1 MSKEELLDK
10 AKITIDGSITATAL
24 ILLGASESMHLLQ
37 GVTPRI
43 TWTLYSSDGSVVSY
57 EHFQPPLLL
66 AVDKVFSRIRNV
78 KYRFLSDG
86 ETLFPTELDQYDPN
100 LIRELLHNCIA
111 HQDYSMQGRINVEEF
126 EDKLVFVNE
135 GSFIPGSI
143 ERAMRSGYK
152 PPYYRNPFLC
162 EAMVQMDMIDTIAM
176 GIPMIF
182 RIQRNRYFPLPTYDL
197 SDPNRVVVE
206 LYGKSIDEEYSRL
219 LRARPELDLGVVFLL
234 DKVQKHEEVTKEQ
247 AAELHDLKLVEG
259 RYPRLTIS
267 ASMASDLGAEARY
280 DRSKGLNDAACKELI
295 LQMLRDTGPVP
306 RVKLIDMLDD
316 LLPADMDAA
325 RKAKK
330 VSNLLAA
337 MKRDGLVENLGTGKA
352 AIWVIA
358 EKPEERRN

>member
-1 MSKEELLDK
+1 MLDK
-10 AKITIDGSITATAL
+10 AKITIDGKITVTAL
-24 ILLGASESMHLLQ
+24 ILLGTAESMHLLQ
-37 GVTPRI
+37 GASPRI
-43 TWTLYSSDGSVVSY
+43 TWTLYASDGSVVSY
-57 EHFQPPLLL
+57 EHFQPPFLL
-66 AVDKVFSRIRNV
+66 AVDEVFSRIRNV

-86 ETLFPTELDQYDPN
+86 QTLFPAELDQYDPN

-143 ERAMRSGYK
+143 EQAMRSGYK

-162 EAMVQMDMIDTIAM
+162 DAMVQMDMIDTIAM

-197 SDPNRVVVE
+197 SNPNRVVVE
-206 LYGKSIDEEYSRL
+206 LYGKSIDEGYSRL

-247 AAELHDLKLVEG
+247 AAELHDLKLIEG
-259 RYPRLTIS
+259 RYPRLMIA
-267 ASMASDLGAEARY
+267 ASVAADLGSEARY
-280 DRSKGLNDAACKELI
+280 VRSKGLNDAACKELI
-295 LQMLRDTGPVP
+295 LQMLRDAGPVP
-306 RVKLIDMLDD
+306 RGKLVDMLDD
-316 LLPADMDAA
+316 LLPADMDSA

-337 MKRDGLVENLGTGKA
+337 MKREKTIESSGVGKTSL
-352 AIWVIA
+352 WMIA
-358 EKPEERRN
+358 PTR